1 MKLFKWLAIIVLSFV
16 VLLGVGG
23 AALVYLVDWNNFR
36 DTIQA
41 QVKKQTGRDLTIA
54 GDLKPTVFPWL
65 GVSLGEIEFAN
76 ATGFGDL
83 PFAKMGSADV
93 KVKLLPLLKKE
104 VEVKTIE
111 LHGLNLDLQ
120 RSADGTT
127 NWDDLL
133 GEADET
139 AAATDEAD
147 TTATE
152 ESGGVPIESLQIGG
166 INITDANVSWKDVQ
180 SGTDVKLSQFNLST
194 GPVALAEAF
203 DMKTDFQFSSNSMAL
218 ASAVN
223 GSATLTLDLDNKVY
237 TINGLKLDANTK
249 GESFPG
255 GELATNLAANISA
268 RLNEQAVD
276 ISSLSLDTMGMVF
289 SGDIG
294 VTNLD
299 TNPAISGQ
307 LSSNDFNPKDL
318 FQRLGIEA
326 PVTADST
333 VLNNAS
339 IKLALNAT
347 GDSARLDD
355 LTIRLDDTTFSGN
368 AQVPS
373 LKGEVPPLRFDF
385 SVDAIDLDRYLPPE
399 AAAGTETT
407 ETTTTAAS
415 STTGDEL
422 IELPLDMMR
431 KLDIDGRFNVGSVKV
446 KNLTTSDISVPLL
459 AKDGVVSLKDMRAQL
474 YQGQLASTISVNA
487 TSETPR
493 FDVNMNLD
501 GIQADP
507 LLTDFMKKTSPLAGT
522 GLVAAN
528 LSTSGNTVNGLKAA
542 LNGNFNTSF
551 SDGFVRGINL
561 GYQLRR
567 ARAAFT
573 GQSLSA
579 AEEQVKT
586 DFTAMSVGGQI
597 VNGVVNSDDL
607 DMRSP
612 LLRVAGAGN
621 VDLPGEQ
628 VDYTLETLITGTSQG
643 QGGEELAALK
653 GVKLAIPI
661 RGSFDELSADFA
673 GVVFA
678 AFKQNLTDNL
688 ANEAKA
694 KAKAEAERLK
704 AEGEAKLKAEE
715 ERARAKLAAE
725 EDRARAKLAAEEQ
738 RARAELARQQENLQA
753 EQAKLEAQAAQA
765 VKKNKEKLEG
775 KLKNLFK

>member
-1 MKLFKWLAIIVLSFV
+1 MKVFKWLAIIVVSLV
-16 VLLGVGG
+16 VLLGIGG

-76 ATGFGDL
+76 AAGFGDL

-104 VEVKTIE
+104 VEVQTIE

-127 NWDDLL
+127 NWDDLV
-133 GEADET
+133 GQAEEAT
-139 AAATDEAD
+139 AS
-147 TTATE
+147 TE
-152 ESGGVPIESLQIGG
+152 ETDTVTTEDSGGNPIESLQIGG
-166 INITDANVSWKDVQ
+166 INITDANVSWKDIQ
-180 SGTDVKLSQFNLST
+180 SGTDVKLSRFNLST
-194 GPVALAEAF
+194 GAVALAEPF
-203 DMKTDFQFSSNSMAL
+203 DMNTDFQFSSNSMAL

-223 GSATLTLDLDNKVY
+223 GSATLTLDLDSQVY
-237 TINGLKLDANTK
+237 TINGLALHADTK
-249 GESFPG
+249 GGSLPG
-255 GELATNLAANISA
+255 GQLATKLAADISA
-268 RLNEQAVD
+268 RLNDQAVD
-276 ISSLSLDTMGMVF
+276 VSALSLDALGMVF
-289 SGDIG
+289 SGAIA

-299 TNPAISGQ
+299 TNPAINGQ
-307 LSSNDFNPKDL
+307 LASNDFNPKDL
-318 FQRLGIEA
+318 FQTLGMEA
-326 PVTADST
+326 PVTSDAS
-333 VLNNAS
+333 VLSNAS

-347 GDSARLDD
+347 ADSAQLDD
-355 LTIRLDDTTFSGN
+355 LTIKLDDTTFSGS

-373 LKGEVPPLRFDF
+373 LKAEVPPVRFDF

-399 AAAGTETT
+399 S
-407 ETTTTAAS
+407 TAAEGDS
-415 STTGDEL
+415 TATITADANTTTGDEP
-422 IELPLDMMR
+422 IELPLEMMR
-431 KLDIDGRFNVGSVKV
+431 KLDIDGRFNVGTVKV
-446 KNLTTSDISVPLL
+446 KNLTTRNIGVPLL
-459 AKDGVVSLKDMRAQL
+459 AKNGVVSLKNMQAQL
-474 YQGQLASTISVNA
+474 YQGQLDSTVSINA
-487 TSETPR
+487 VSETPR

-507 LLTDFMKKTSPLAGT
+507 LLTDFLKKASPLSGT
-522 GLVAAN
+522 GKVAAN
-528 LSTSGNTVNGLKAA
+528 LSTSGTTVNGLKAS

-579 AEEQVKT
+579 DESQVKT

-597 VNGVVNSDDL
+597 VNGVVNSDNL

-612 LLRVAGAGN
+612 LLRVAGAGKI
-621 VDLPGEQ
+621 DLPGEL
-628 VDYTLETLITGTSQG
+628 VDYTLTTLITGTAQG

-661 RGSFDELSADFA
+661 QGSFDELSADFSGVILA
-673 GVVFA
+673 GL
-678 AFKQNLTDNL
+678 KQNLTDNL
-688 ANEAKA
+688 ASEAKA
-694 KAKAEAERLK
+694 KAKAEADRLK
-704 AEGEAKLKAEE
+704 AEAQTKLAAEE

-725 EDRARAKLAAEEQ
+725 EE
-738 RARAELARQQENLQA
+738 RARAELARQKENLQA
-753 EQAKLEAQAAQA
+753 EQAKLEAKAAEA
-765 VKKNKEKLEG
+765 INKNKKKLEG